1 MKLSEIEAGEIVEIV
16 SVQCGEALAER
27 LKTLNVCAG
36 KVVKVLRFAP
46 FCGDE
51 MLEAEGVRLAI
62 RKSLAEKVIVCRT
75 KGDRQ

>member
-1 MKLSEIEAGEIVEIV
+1 MYEVIRDRGGRNRRNRIRTMRGSACRTFKNSE
-16 SVQCGEALAER
+16 CL
-27 LKTLNVCAG
+27 
-36 KVVKVLRFAP
+36 
-46 FCGDE
+46 CGDE